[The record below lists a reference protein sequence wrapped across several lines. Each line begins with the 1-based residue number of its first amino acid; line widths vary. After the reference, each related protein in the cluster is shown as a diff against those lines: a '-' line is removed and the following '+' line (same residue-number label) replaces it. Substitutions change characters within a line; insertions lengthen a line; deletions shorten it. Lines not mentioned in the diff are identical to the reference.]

1 MHHHLEDGRL
11 SAGLK
16 KEVHSN
22 INRRDTDQIRFSTV
36 CPCLQKV
43 SPFKNH
49 GIPEFI
55 LATLTLHFSF
65 TTFYK
70 HQAEHS
76 LMNNSN

>member
-36 CPCLQKV
+36 PV
-43 SPFKNH
+43 PSE
-49 GIPEFI
+49 GVTI
-55 LATLTLHFSF
+55 
-65 TTFYK
+65 
-70 HQAEHS
+70 
-76 LMNNSN
+76 